1 VGVTRRSLPLLPLR
15 EVVVFPGTPLSLIV
29 GRARSVAAVEAAKDR
44 HGGMIFLAMQ
54 RPGERPNPGVED
66 VFPTGTV
73 AIVDQVLDL
82 RDGNKKIL
90 VEGLVRAQ
98 LVSEAA
104 VGDAVEVWVEET
116 PAADD
121 GSPEAATLARA
132 VLAEFQRF
140 AQLKRD
146 ISDEMIGRAEGL
158 ASPSALADLLV
169 APLQLRLGDRQELI
183 ATPEAC
189 PRLDRL
195 HRVLLSEI
203 EFLQVDRKLKT
214 RLKREKESNAREAW
228 LGEQMKQIQKE
239 FGDKEGRSELEEL
252 AQAIAA
258 KDLPDHAQERAEKE
272 LRKLGQMNVM
282 SAEAAVVRN
291 YLDWII
297 ALPWRDVG
305 PRRADLEAAA
315 RILDEDHHGLHKIKE
330 RMLEYLAVTSLV
342 ERMRGPVLCLVGPPG
357 VGKTSLARSIARA
370 TDRPFVKI
378 ALGGVR
384 DEAEIRGHRRTYIG
398 ALPGKLL
405 HGMKRA
411 GRMDA
416 VLLLDEIDKMASDFR
431 GDPAAAL
438 LEVLDPEQN
447 AAFGD
452 HYLDLDYD
460 LSRVTFL
467 CTANSLQ
474 GIPLPL
480 QDRLEV
486 IELSGYSEQE
496 KLAIARRYLVPRQ
509 LELHG
514 IGEKHLSISNDAL
527 RLAIQRYTKEAGVR
541 DLERHVARVCRKVAR
556 RVVQQGTA
564 VHAKVVTANLHHLLG
579 PPRFVVGQRDVDD
592 QVGVVRGLA
601 VSPWGGELLPIE
613 CAAIPGKG
621 QLILTGRLGDWLKE
635 SAQAGFTYVRARA
648 TALNLDSD
656 FHENYDF
663 HIHYPGNPLR
673 TDGPSAGIAMATSIV
688 SALTGR
694 AVRADTAMTGE
705 ISLRGRVLQIGGV
718 KDKLLAAHR
727 AGVSRVLI
735 PEENR
740 PDLDELPQWLKE
752 TLEILPVSHM
762 DQVLLHA
769 LVEAS
774 EKKIGFPPSAA
785 P

>member
-1 VGVTRRSLPLLPLR
+1 
-15 EVVVFPGTPLSLIV
+15 
-29 GRARSVAAVEAAKDR
+29 
-44 HGGMIFLAMQ
+44 
-54 RPGERPNPGVED
+54 
-66 VFPTGTV
+66 
-73 AIVDQVLDL
+73 
-82 RDGNKKIL
+82 
-90 VEGLVRAQ
+90 
-98 LVSEAA
+98 
-104 VGDAVEVWVEET
+104 
-116 PAADD
+116 
-121 GSPEAATLARA
+121 
-132 VLAEFQRF
+132 
-140 AQLKRD
+140 
-146 ISDEMIGRAEGL
+146 
-158 ASPSALADLLV
+158 
-169 APLQLRLGDRQELI
+169 
-183 ATPEAC
+183 
-189 PRLDRL
+189 
-195 HRVLLSEI
+195 
-203 EFLQVDRKLKT
+203 
-214 RLKREKESNAREAW
+214 
-228 LGEQMKQIQKE
+228 
-239 FGDKEGRSELEEL
+239 
-252 AQAIAA
+252 
-258 KDLPDHAQERAEKE
+258 
-272 LRKLGQMNVM
+272 
-282 SAEAAVVRN
+282 
-291 YLDWII
+291 
-297 ALPWRDVG
+297 
-305 PRRADLEAAA
+305 
-315 RILDEDHHGLHKIKE
+315 
-330 RMLEYLAVTSLV
+330 
-342 ERMRGPVLCLVGPPG
+342 

-447 AAFGD
+447 TAFVD

-527 RLAIQRYTKEAGVR
+527 RLSIQRYTKEAGVR
-541 DLERHVARVCRKVAR
+541 DLERQVARVCRKVAR
-556 RVVQQGTA
+556 RVVQQGGA
-564 VHAKVVTANLHHLLG
+564 VHAKVVTANLHQLLG
-579 PPRFVVGQRDVDD
+579 PPRFAVGQRDVED

-694 AVRADTAMTGE
+694 PVRADTAMTGE

-727 AGVSRVLI
+727 AGVTRVLI

-740 PDLDELPQWLKE
+740 PDLDELPAWLKE
-752 TLEILPVSHM
+752 TLDILPVSHM
-762 DQVLLHA
+762 DQVLMHA
-769 LVEAS
+769 LVPEP
-774 EKKIGFPPSAA
+774 EKKIGLPPSAA